1 MVATPRDGLTCRQGV
16 PGDIAPR
23 RRDDGL
29 DGDAGTGAE
38 THPEL
43 ASILAKTGAGSVVL

>member
-1 MVATPRDGLTCRQGV
+1 MATPRDGLTCRQGV
-16 PGDIAPR
+16 PGNIAPR
-23 RRDDGL
+23 RRDDGPEA
-29 DGDAGTGAE
+29 DAGTGAE